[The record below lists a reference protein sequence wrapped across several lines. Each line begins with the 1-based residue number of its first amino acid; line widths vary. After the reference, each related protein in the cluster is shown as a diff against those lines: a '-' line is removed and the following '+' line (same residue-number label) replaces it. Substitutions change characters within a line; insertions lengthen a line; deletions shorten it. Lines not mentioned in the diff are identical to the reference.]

1 MNFLDDIYETT
12 AKLLFCFKNDFPARF
27 ALCEF
32 DIRDIPKSTFFPHP
46 VGIVIRSGTR
56 IGENC
61 IIRQNVTIGIRK
73 DEINER
79 PAKIGDNVIIGA
91 NAVILGSVTIG
102 NNVVIGAGSI
112 VLINIPENRVY
123 ISKILS
129 DETVMM
135 KNDVFGKS

>member
-1 MNFLDDIYETT
+1 M
-12 AKLLFCFKNDFPARF
+12 
-27 ALCEF
+27 
-32 DIRDIPKSTFFPHP
+32 
-46 VGIVIRSGTR
+46 
-56 IGENC
+56 
-61 IIRQNVTIGIRK
+61 
-73 DEINER
+73 
-79 PAKIGDNVIIGA
+79 IGA